1 MRDTQP
7 LELTTVYVGSHAS
20 VAALEGLLEAE
31 GIPTFVP
38 DRMTKTADPFIT
50 GYAPLELMLQ
60 VPNRHEAEAR
70 ALVAQNSPPAPA
82 PRATR
87 IAWRWIALLM
97 LLPMVI
103 AAGFELFDYLAR

>member
-1 MRDTQP
+1 MRGTQP

-50 GYAPLELMLQ
+50 GYSPLELMLQ

-70 ALVAQNSPPAPA
+70 ALVALNSPPAPA
-82 PRATR
+82 PRPMR

-97 LLPMVI
+97 LLPMAL
-103 AAGFELFDYLAR
+103 AAVAELLEVLNA